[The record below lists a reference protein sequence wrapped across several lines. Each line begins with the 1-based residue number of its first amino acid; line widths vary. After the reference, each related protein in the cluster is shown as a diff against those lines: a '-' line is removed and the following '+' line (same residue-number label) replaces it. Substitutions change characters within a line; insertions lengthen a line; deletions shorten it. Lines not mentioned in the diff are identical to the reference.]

1 MHGRAQG
8 GFRWVIAALAALLCV
23 PAIAHADLPAG
34 SYVFDGDVKALTR
47 GPDGSTYLAGSFTHE
62 YAPVGGGVMVN
73 RFDGGPSAFPQVAGT
88 VYATIRDGHGGWFVG
103 GDFGRI
109 GGLRIHNLARITDQ
123 GQVDTS
129 FAPNPN
135 DAVRALALSGDTLYA
150 GGDFTT
156 AGGEKRLHVA
166 AFDVPSA
173 ALTDW
178 SVELDRT
185 VTALA
190 ASPTT
195 VYLGGEFFEPSM
207 HLAAVDATTG
217 EPRNWAVDT
226 DEEIGALAVSGST
239 LYVGG
244 GRYLPG
250 GPYLE
255 ALDANTGSAIA
266 GFNVHADGWVQ
277 ALEISGNT
285 LYAGGAFTTLGGRS
299 RAGLAAFDLNTRTV
313 TGWTP
318 ALPSKTAVTAISAF
332 GGGVYVGG
340 DVLAEF
346 DDTTGARMSWQPQ
359 VSGQVRALVA
369 GAAQT
374 YVGGTLSGLGSPI
387 GQIAHLARIKPDG
400 SLDTSF
406 NPAPNSDV
414 DSLALSGTNLYLAGD
429 FDHVGGQA
437 RDSVAAVNAGT
448 GALLPWTA
456 GADGPVRALAVAGS
470 TVYLGG
476 SFSHVQG
483 ETHYGLIAIA
493 GDTGALLP
501 WHPNTEN
508 VTRLVVGSTSLYVL
522 VESSPWALHPAV
534 IEVDRASGADIGSYG
549 DDFLL
554 SIFGLGADADTL
566 YLSGGGS
573 TRAYGPARG
582 WTVNDG
588 FGARAF
594 ATLGPTVYAGGNRMV
609 GAYDTRTGADSGY
622 GARPDG
628 LVEALYTDGKDLYAA
643 GDFTAVSGQLTGP
656 WAKLDLSPP
665 ETTFD
670 GTHFASD
677 DPDATFECAL
687 DGSDYRPCSAPP
699 TTTVVGTHTW
709 TARAVDLSGNHD
721 ASPVSGHFTINPPH
735 VDPRPPVETVVADPP
750 AVVPSVTTGAIKAT
764 TQTHKPSK
772 TIAIPFSGGYKI
784 GNVPRALGCRG
795 TVTLDLKRGNK
806 RLERRSAKLDRR
818 CRYKVT
824 FKPTRTSVGT
834 AKQLTVVAHFHGN
847 RYLGATTNRFPVKV
861 SPQ

>member
-1 MHGRAQG
+1 M
-8 GFRWVIAALAALLCV
+8 
-23 PAIAHADLPAG
+23 
-34 SYVFDGDVKALTR
+34 
-47 GPDGSTYLAGSFTHE
+47 
-62 YAPVGGGVMVN
+62 
-73 RFDGGPSAFPQVAGT
+73 
-88 VYATIRDGHGGWFVG
+88 
-103 GDFGRI
+103 
-109 GGLRIHNLARITDQ
+109 
-123 GQVDTS
+123 
-129 FAPNPN
+129 
-135 DAVRALALSGDTLYA
+135 
-150 GGDFTT
+150 
-156 AGGEKRLHVA
+156 
-166 AFDVPSA
+166 
-173 ALTDW
+173 
-178 SVELDRT
+178 
-185 VTALA
+185 
-190 ASPTT
+190 
-195 VYLGGEFFEPSM
+195 
-207 HLAAVDATTG
+207 
-217 EPRNWAVDT
+217 
-226 DEEIGALAVSGST
+226 
-239 LYVGG
+239 
-244 GRYLPG
+244 
-250 GPYLE
+250 
-255 ALDANTGSAIA
+255 
-266 GFNVHADGWVQ
+266 
-277 ALEISGNT
+277 
-285 LYAGGAFTTLGGRS
+285 
-299 RAGLAAFDLNTRTV
+299 
-313 TGWTP
+313 
-318 ALPSKTAVTAISAF
+318 
-332 GGGVYVGG
+332 
-340 DVLAEF
+340 
-346 DDTTGARMSWQPQ
+346 
-359 VSGQVRALVA
+359 
-369 GAAQT
+369 
-374 YVGGTLSGLGSPI
+374 
-387 GQIAHLARIKPDG
+387 
-400 SLDTSF
+400 
-406 NPAPNSDV
+406 
-414 DSLALSGTNLYLAGD
+414 
-429 FDHVGGQA
+429 
-437 RDSVAAVNAGT
+437 AAVNAGT

-501 WHPNTEN
+501 WYPNTEN

-522 VESSPWALHPAV
+522 LESSPWALHPAV

-643 GDFTAVSGQLTGP
+643 GDFTAVGGQLTGP

-699 TTTVVGTHTW
+699 TTTVVGHAHLDGPRRRPLRQPRREPRERPLHDQSA
-709 TARAVDLSGNHD
+709 ARG
-721 ASPVSGHFTINPPH
+721 PT
-735 VDPRPPVETVVADPP
+735 PPVETVVADPP

-795 TVTLDLKRGNK
+795 TVTLDLKRGSK
-806 RLERRSAKLDRR
+806 RLERRSAKLDKR